1 MRAFYAVRLPS
12 PKATESP
19 LSKRKPLPNSPL
31 RKALETLAEMPAPV
45 HPVAAENLH
54 LTLKFL
60 GDVSKSC
67 FTEARQI
74 LESVAERHK
83 PFQLRITGT
92 GVFPHIRRPR
102 VVWAGVQPAEPV
114 TSIANALDS
123 ACTRIRIDR
132 EDRAYRPHLT
142 LARLKG
148 PPPDTLL
155 HWLREHHDDEFCSFE
170 VNRLELL
177 QSVHANDGVQYQTVA
192 AAPLI

>member
-12 PKATESP
+12 PKATETR
-19 LSKRKPLPNSPL
+19 LRKRKQLPDSPL
-31 RKALETLAEMPAPV
+31 RKALETLAEMPGPV

-60 GDVSKSC
+60 GDVSESC
-67 FTEARQI
+67 LTEARQI
-74 LESVAERHK
+74 LESVAEGHK
-83 PFQLRITGT
+83 SFQLRIAGT

-102 VVWAGVQPAEPV
+102 VIWAGVQPAQPV
-114 TSIANALDS
+114 TSIAKALDT
-123 ACTRIRIDR
+123 ACTRIRI
-132 EDRAYRPHLT
+132 EQENRAYRPHLT

-170 VNRLELL
+170 VDRLELL

-192 AAPLI
+192 TAPLI